1 MYTNQMLYWIISK
14 CYKEK
19 NCHCSMDQDVIAL
32 CDILLGYLN
41 DSRESQTV
49 QSHSSRKANDLFYAR
64 RPVRS
69 YLS

>member
-19 NCHCSMDQDVIAL
+19 LLLFHGSRCLAL

-41 DSRESQTV
+41 EEALM
-49 QSHSSRKANDLFYAR
+49 KARLFSLISAEKPMTYFMFDILYGR
-64 RPVRS
+64 I
-69 YLS
+69 